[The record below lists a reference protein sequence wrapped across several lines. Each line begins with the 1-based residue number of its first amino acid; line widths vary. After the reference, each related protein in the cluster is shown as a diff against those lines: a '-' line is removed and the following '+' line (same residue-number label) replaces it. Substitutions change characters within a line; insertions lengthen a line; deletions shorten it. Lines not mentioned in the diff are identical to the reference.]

1 MGDYVSMRE
10 WVADWG
16 PLLTLISTMG
26 LLAVTYWYARLTRT
40 IAAAAVDSAKSAE
53 TAAAAAAASASFAE
67 ASLPV
72 GFDVSVEAG
81 VNDGEWYL
89 GSLTIA
95 RQAVSVYIHDI
106 QVKAVL
112 WQPLDEPDP
121 TPKVVLYGPLP
132 ARLEPGHEVSGYFPI
147 EEKYQYKLVQVL
159 VDIEYSSTLDGPRR
173 SYRARVDPEIVEY
186 LDHQGC

>member
-1 MGDYVSMRE
+1 MDDYVPMRE

-26 LLAVTYWYARLTRT
+26 LVAVTYWYARLTRT
-40 IAAAAVDSAKSAE
+40 IASAAVDSAKSAE

-81 VNDGEWYL
+81 VNAEEWYL
-89 GSLTIA
+89 GSIAIA
-95 RQAVSVYIHDI
+95 RQTVSVYIHDI
-106 QVKAVL
+106 QVTAVL

-121 TPKVVLYGPLP
+121 KPKVVLYHALP
-132 ARLEPGHEVSGYFPI
+132 ARLEPGHEVSGYFPAK
-147 EEKYQYKLVQVL
+147 ERYKHKLVQV
-159 VDIEYSSTLDGPRR
+159 VVEIEYSSTLDGPRR
-173 SYRARVDPEIVEY
+173 SYRARVDPDIVEY
-186 LDHQGC
+186 LDQRGC